1 MARGRAGGAALS
13 QVRLPHVEAGQRIG
27 LFGGSFNPPH
37 EAHVLVSEIALK
49 RLRLDQIW
57 WLVTPGNP
65 LKVGVETPSLE
76 ERMAACRAMTTD
88 RRIVVTGFE
97 RELGTRYTAS
107 TLAFLKRRH
116 SRVHF
121 VWVMGADCLGQF
133 HHWRQWRS
141 IFEMMPVAVVD
152 RPTYRLKALA
162 GPASRAFQKARV
174 AEAHAAGLV
183 AAAAPAWTFLT
194 GPLSTQSSTR
204 LRVLRAQAMQ

>member
-1 MARGRAGGAALS
+1 MRTFEHGTGTPGGAALS

-97 RELGTRYTAS
+97 RELGTRT
-107 TLAFLKRRH
+107 RRH
-116 SRVHF
+116 TSVF
-121 VWVMGADCLGQF
+121 EAATQPGAISCG
-133 HHWRQWRS
+133 
-141 IFEMMPVAVVD
+141 
-152 RPTYRLKALA
+152 
-162 GPASRAFQKARV
+162 
-174 AEAHAAGLV
+174 
-183 AAAAPAWTFLT
+183 
-194 GPLSTQSSTR
+194 
-204 LRVLRAQAMQ
+204 

>member
-1 MARGRAGGAALS
+1 MVRARNGGAALS
-13 QVRLPHVEAGQRIG
+13 QVRLPHVEPGQRVG

-37 EAHVLVSEIALK
+37 EAHLLVSEIALK

-65 LKVGVETPSLE
+65 LKMGVETPSLD
-76 ERMAACRAMTTD
+76 ERMAACRVMTTD
-88 RRIVVTGFE
+88 RRIVIAGFE

-116 SRVHF
+116 SRTHF

-133 HHWRQWRS
+133 HHWRRWRS

-152 RPTYRLKALA
+152 RPTYHLKALA
-162 GPASRAFQKARV
+162 SPAARTFQLSKIDETQARGL
-174 AEAHAAGLV
+174 AGMPP
-183 AAAAPAWTFLT
+183 PAWTFLT
-194 GPLSTQSSTR
+194 GPLSAQSSTR
-204 LRVLRAQAMQ
+204 LRVLRARDVQ